1 MPFESGVSASMPS
14 RSPMHKSCSLQ
25 SHMFWGFSGGSV
37 IKNLPAMQNTCIQ
50 SLGQEDPLEKG
61 MVTHSRILAWRIPW
75 TEEPGGLPSMGSQ
88 RARHNLAM
96 TQQSQIFWGLTFL
109 VQDTPPPGSLKW
121 GPIPCS
127 LGKTSVVV
135 IIFPFVSHLPR
146 DTGLDLTPSYLSC
159 CGSFFLPLDVENLF
173 Y

>member
-1 MPFESGVSASMPS
+1 MGSLLPCLLTLPCI
-14 RSPMHKSCSLQ
+14 SPL
-25 SHMFWGFSGGSV
+25 WGFSGVSV

-50 SLGQEDPLEKG
+50 SLGQEDPPEKG
-61 MVTHSRILAWRIPW
+61 MVMHSRILAWRIPW
-75 TEEPGGLPSMGSQ
+75 TEEPGRLPSMGSQ

-109 VQDTPPPGSLKW
+109 VQDLPPPGSLKW

-146 DTGLDLTPSYLSC
+146 DAGLDLTPSYLSC
-159 CGSFFLPLDVENLF
+159 CGSFFLPWMWKIF
-173 Y
+173 STSS